1 MSLDIIIAKVLDD
14 ARAEAGRILAE
25 CRRKADALRAEEARR
40 AESLAEAVRRE
51 SADEAALEAGRIVT
65 QARLERRIELLAA
78 RKALVDEVLEQAL
91 AKGPLRDRVL
101 SKTIVSRDGETRE
114 PFERA
119 KLLEEIRPG
128 LENPI
133 AEILK
138 I

>member
-25 CRRKADALRAEEARR
+25 HRRKADELRAEEARE
-40 AESLAEAVRRE
+40 AESQAEAVRRE
-51 SADEAALEAGRIVT
+51 AEGEAALEAGRIVT
-65 QARLERRIELLAA
+65 QARLERRIELLTA
-78 RKALVDEVLEQAL
+78 RKALVNEAIERAL
-91 AKGPLRDRVL
+91 AKSSLRDRAL
-101 SKTIVSRDGETRE
+101 SKTVVSRDGETEE
-114 PFERA
+114 PFDRA

-128 LENPI
+128 LENTI

>member
-1 MSLDIIIAKVLDD
+1 MSLDIIIAKVLED

-25 CRRKADALRAEEARR
+25 HRRRADELRAEEARR
-40 AESLAEAVRRE
+40 AETQAEAVRRE
-51 SADEAALEAGRIVT
+51 SGNEAALEAGRIVT
-65 QARLERRIELLAA
+65 QARLKRRIELLAA

-91 AKGPLRDRVL
+91 AKGPLRDRAL
-101 SKTIVSRDGETRE
+101 SKTVVSRDGETEE

-128 LENPI
+128 LENAI

>member
-25 CRRKADALRAEEARR
+25 YRGKADELKAAEARLAEDQAEALRREA
-40 AESLAEAVRRE
+40 
-51 SADEAALEAGRIVT
+51 ADEAALKAGRIVT

-78 RKALVDEVLEQAL
+78 RKALVDEVLERAL

-128 LENPI
+128 LENAI

>member
-25 CRRKADALRAEEARR
+25 DRRKADELRTEEARR
-40 AESLAEAVRRE
+40 TEGQADAVRRE
-51 SADEAALEAGRIVT
+51 AEGEAALEAGRIVT
-65 QARLERRIELLAA
+65 QARLERRIDLLAA
-78 RKALVDEVLEQAL
+78 RKALVNEALERAL
-91 AKGPLRDRVL
+91 AMSPLGHRAL
-101 SKTIVSRDGETRE
+101 SKTVVSRNGETEE
-114 PFERA
+114 PFDRA

-128 LENPI
+128 LEYAI

>member
-25 CRRKADALRAEEARR
+25 HRGRADALRAEEALR

-51 SADEAALEAGRIVT
+51 AADEAALEAGRIVT
-65 QARLERRIELLAA
+65 QARLERRIEILAA
-78 RKALVDEVLEQAL
+78 RKALVDEVLERAL

-119 KLLEEIRPG
+119 MLLEEIRPG
-128 LENPI
+128 LENAI

>member
-25 CRRKADALRAEEARR
+25 HRRKAEGLLQAERR
-40 AESLAEAVRRE
+40 LGETQAEAVRR
-51 SADEAALEAGRIVT
+51 DVGNEAALEAGRIVT
-65 QARLERRIELLAA
+65 QARLERRIELLTA
-78 RKALVDEVLEQAL
+78 RKTLVDEVLEQAL
-91 AKGPLRDRVL
+91 AKGPLRDRAL
-101 SKTIVSRDGETRE
+101 SKTIVSRDGETEE
-114 PFERA
+114 PFETA

-128 LENPI
+128 LENAI

>member
-1 MSLDIIIAKVLDD
+1 MSLDNIIAKVLDD
-14 ARAEAGRILAE
+14 ARSEAGRILAE
-25 CRRKADALRAEEARR
+25 HRGKADALRAEEARL
-40 AESLAEAVRRE
+40 AERLAEAVRRE
-51 SADEAALEAGRIVT
+51 AAAEASLEAGRIVT

-91 AKGPLRDRVL
+91 AQSSLRDRAL
-101 SKTIVSRDGETRE
+101 TKTIVSRSGETEE

-128 LENPI
+128 LENAI

>member
-25 CRRKADALRAEEARR
+25 HRLK
-40 AESLAEAVRRE
+40 AEALLQAERRLSESQAADVRRE
-51 SADEAALEAGRIVT
+51 AGNEAALEAGRIVT
-65 QARLERRIELLAA
+65 QARLERRIELLVA
-78 RKALVDEVLEQAL
+78 RKALVDEILERAF
-91 AKGPLRDRVL
+91 ANKALRDRPL
-101 SKTIVSRDGETRE
+101 SKTIVSRHGETEE

-119 KLLEEIRPG
+119 RLLDEVRPG
-128 LENPI
+128 LENAI

>member
-1 MSLDIIIAKVLDD
+1 MSLDIIIAKVLGD
-14 ARAEAGRILAE
+14 ARAEAGRILEEYRLKAE
-25 CRRKADALRAEEARR
+25 GLLQAEQRLGEIQ
-40 AESLAEAVRRE
+40 AETVRRE
-51 SADEAALEAGRIVT
+51 AGNEAALEAGRIVT

-78 RKALVDEVLEQAL
+78 RKALVDEAIGQAL
-91 AKGPLRDRVL
+91 TKERFRDRAL
-101 SKTIVSRDGETRE
+101 SKTIVSRDGETEE

-128 LENPI
+128 LENTI

>member
-25 CRRKADALRAEEARR
+25 HRWKAEGLIQAEQRLGEIQ
-40 AESLAEAVRRE
+40 AEAVRRE
-51 SADEAALEAGRIVT
+51 TGNEAALEAGRIVT

-78 RKALVDEVLEQAL
+78 RKVLVDEAIGQAL
-91 AKGPLRDRVL
+91 AKERFRDRAL
-101 SKTIVSRDGETRE
+101 SKTIVSRDGETEE

-128 LENPI
+128 LENTI

>member
-14 ARAEAGRILAE
+14 ARAEAGRVLAE
-25 CRRKADALRAEEARR
+25 FRGTADELRVEEARLAEDQ
-40 AESLAEAVRRE
+40 AESIRRE
-51 SADEAALEAGRIVT
+51 AADEAALEAGRIVT

-78 RKALVDEVLEQAL
+78 RKALVDEVLERAL

-128 LENPI
+128 LENAI

>member
-25 CRRKADALRAEEARR
+25 HRVK
-40 AESLAEAVRRE
+40 AEALLQAERRLSESRAADLRRE
-51 SADEAALEAGRIVT
+51 AGNEAALEAGRIVT
-65 QARLERRIELLAA
+65 QARLERRIELLIA
-78 RKALVDEVLEQAL
+78 RKALIDEILERAF
-91 AKGPLRDRVL
+91 ANKALRDRPL
-101 SKTIVSRDGETRE
+101 SKTIVSRHGETEE

-119 KLLEEIRPG
+119 RLLDEIRPG
-128 LENPI
+128 LENAI